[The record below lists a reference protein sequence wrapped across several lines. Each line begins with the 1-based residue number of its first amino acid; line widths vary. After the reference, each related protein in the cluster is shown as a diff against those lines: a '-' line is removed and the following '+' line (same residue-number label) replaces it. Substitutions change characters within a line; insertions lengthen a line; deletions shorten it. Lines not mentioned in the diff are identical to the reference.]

1 MEIAAT
7 LPILAQVSWGWIAFL
22 LVLGVLFAVA
32 EIFVPSG
39 GLLTVLSILCFV
51 GGIVAGFFV
60 STTTGI
66 VTLLVTVL
74 LTPVLLYVLMRVW
87 PHTPIAKRA
96 ILSGPAGTGKAGD
109 LTHRQPGELEGRAGI
124 AKTMLRPAGKMTLDD
139 GRTIDCVTEGEYV
152 QPGTRVRI
160 LANHGA
166 RVVIRSVPDQEEDE
180 TNAASQGGKPQQQ

>member
-1 MEIAAT
+1 METAVP

-22 LVLGVLFAVA
+22 LALGVLFAVA

-39 GLLTVLSILCFV
+39 GLLTVLAILCFV

-60 STTTGI
+60 STTAGI

-74 LTPVLLYVLMRVW
+74 LAPLLLYVLMRIW
-87 PHTPIAKRA
+87 PHTPVAKRA
-96 ILSGPAGTGKAGD
+96 ILGGPASRGTAGD
-109 LTHRQPGELEGRAGI
+109 LTHRQPGQLVGREGA
-124 AKTMLRPAGKMTLDD
+124 AKTLLRPAGKMTLDD

-160 LANHGA
+160 LAEHGA
-166 RVVIRSVPDQEEDE
+166 RVVVRSVPENEDE
-180 TNAASQGGKPQQQ
+180 SHASKE